1 MEKKIVK
8 KPRRMGIPRQ
18 PMPKQKPE
26 ERTGNFNEVA
36 LGYTV
41 ELALEEAERCIQC
54 RKPPCIKGCPVNI
67 NIPAFIQLI
76 SERKFIE
83 AARKIKEDDVL
94 PAMTGRVCPQE
105 EQCEI
110 QCVVGIKHK
119 PVAIGRLERFA
130 ADFEAEHS
138 EMDLPEMESSNGQ
151 KVAVVGSGPSGLT
164 VAADCARMGYDVTVF
179 EALHKPG
186 GVLVYGIPEFRLPK
200 NIVMREVD
208 YLKKMG
214 VKIVYDVC
222 VGRTVTIRQ
231 LFDEGYKAIF
241 LGLGAGLP
249 RFMGIEGENLL
260 GIYSANEFL
269 TRINLM
275 RAYKFPEYDTPIRIG
290 HRVAVIGGGNVA
302 MDSVRS
308 ALRFGAEEAHIIYR
322 RSRPEMPARE
332 EEIENAEE
340 EGVLFDFLV
349 NPLRYIGDENGWIK
363 AIELIKME
371 LGEPDASGRK
381 RPVPIKGS
389 EFIYKVDTVVVAIG
403 QTVNPLLLDTTPEIK
418 TNKWGYIKA
427 DPETGETSMKG
438 VFAGGDIVTGEAT
451 VIAAM
456 GAGRKAAKTIDAYL
470 KNLRADQ

>member
-231 LFDEGYKAIF
+231 LF
-241 LGLGAGLP
+241 
-249 RFMGIEGENLL
+249 
-260 GIYSANEFL
+260 
-269 TRINLM
+269 
-275 RAYKFPEYDTPIRIG
+275 
-290 HRVAVIGGGNVA
+290 
-302 MDSVRS
+302 
-308 ALRFGAEEAHIIYR
+308 
-322 RSRPEMPARE
+322 
-332 EEIENAEE
+332 
-340 EGVLFDFLV
+340 
-349 NPLRYIGDENGWIK
+349 
-363 AIELIKME
+363 
-371 LGEPDASGRK
+371 
-381 RPVPIKGS
+381 
-389 EFIYKVDTVVVAIG
+389 
-403 QTVNPLLLDTTPEIK
+403 
-418 TNKWGYIKA
+418 
-427 DPETGETSMKG
+427 
-438 VFAGGDIVTGEAT
+438 
-451 VIAAM
+451 
-456 GAGRKAAKTIDAYL
+456 
-470 KNLRADQ
+470 